1 MRMFFMRRINT
12 IMSKLFKFPK
22 ERIEYSDRFF
32 KKIDPKGITKFIK
45 MNNPELSAKV
55 AHAIALTLVYS
66 TYAELVFDEEK
77 IPQEIVD
84 KVRNKDFKSFI
95 NNRND
100 RSLN

>member
-1 MRMFFMRRINT
+1 MT
-12 IMSKLFKFPK
+12 KLFKISK
-22 ERIEYSDRFF
+22 EKNEFSDRFF
-32 KKIDPKGITKFIK
+32 RKINPKLVAHFIIMSK
-45 MNNPELSAKV
+45 PELSAKT